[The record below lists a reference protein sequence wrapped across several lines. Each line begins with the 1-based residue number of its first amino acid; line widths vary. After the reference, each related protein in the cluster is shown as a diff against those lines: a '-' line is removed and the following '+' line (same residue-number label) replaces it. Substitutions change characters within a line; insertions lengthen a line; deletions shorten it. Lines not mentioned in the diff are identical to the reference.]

1 MSNEFNEAIKDNIEM
16 QVLSANY
23 TMEEILDELQMTY
36 QEAIEEGF
44 DYDKLLD
51 LLIEKRFDESPQL

>member
-23 TMEEILDELQMTY
+23 TLEDVLDELQMTY

>member
-23 TMEEILDELQMTY
+23 TIEELLDELQMTY

-44 DYDKLLD
+44 DYDKLID
-51 LLIEKRFDESPQL
+51 LVIEKRFDESPQL

>member
-1 MSNEFNEAIKDNIEM
+1 MSNQFNEAIKDNIEM

-23 TMEEILDELQMTY
+23 TIEELLDELQMTY

>member
-23 TMEEILDELQMTY
+23 TIEELLDELQMTY
-36 QEAIEEGF
+36 QEAYEEKF
-44 DYDKLLD
+44 VYDD
-51 LLIEKRFDESPQL
+51 LIDLVIEKRFDESPQL

>member
-23 TMEEILDELQMTY
+23 TIEELLDELQMTY

>member
-23 TMEEILDELQMTY
+23 TIEELLDELQMTY

-44 DYDKLLD
+44 DYDKLID

>member
-23 TMEEILDELQMTY
+23 TLEDVLDELQMTY

-44 DYDKLLD
+44 DYDKLID

>member
-23 TMEEILDELQMTY
+23 TIEELLDELGMTY
-36 QEAIEEGF
+36 EDAYSE
-44 DYDKLLD
+44 KLTTDCLID
-51 LLIEKRFDESPQL
+51 LLIQKRFDESPQL

>member
-23 TMEEILDELQMTY
+23 TMEEILDELGMTY
-36 QEAIEEGF
+36 EDAYSE
-44 DYDKLLD
+44 KLTTDCLID
-51 LLIEKRFDESPQL
+51 LIIEKRFDESPQL

>member
-23 TMEEILDELQMTY
+23 TIEELLDELQMTY

-44 DYDKLLD
+44 DYDKLVD

>member
-23 TMEEILDELQMTY
+23 TLEEVLDELQMSY
-36 QEAIEEGF
+36 QEAYEEKF
-44 DYDKLLD
+44 DYDKLID

>member
-23 TMEEILDELQMTY
+23 TIEELLDELQMTN

>member
-23 TMEEILDELQMTY
+23 TMEEILDEL
-36 QEAIEEGF
+36 G
-44 DYDKLLD
+44 
-51 LLIEKRFDESPQL
+51 KRM

>member
-23 TMEEILDELQMTY
+23 TIEDLLDELQMTY

-51 LLIEKRFDESPQL
+51 LLIEKRFDESPQH

>member
-23 TMEEILDELQMTY
+23 TMEEILDELGMTY
-36 QEAIEEGF
+36 EDAYSEKLTT
-44 DYDKLLD
+44 DYLID

>member
-1 MSNEFNEAIKDNIEM
+1 MSNEFNEAIRDNIEM

-23 TMEEILDELQMTY
+23 TIEELLDELQMTY

>member
-23 TMEEILDELQMTY
+23 TIEELLDELQMTY
-36 QEAIEEGF
+36 QEAYEEKF
-44 DYDKLLD
+44 VYDD
-51 LLIEKRFDESPQL
+51 LIDLVIEKRFEESPQL

>member
-1 MSNEFNEAIKDNIEM
+1 M

-23 TMEEILDELQMTY
+23 TIEELLDELQMTY